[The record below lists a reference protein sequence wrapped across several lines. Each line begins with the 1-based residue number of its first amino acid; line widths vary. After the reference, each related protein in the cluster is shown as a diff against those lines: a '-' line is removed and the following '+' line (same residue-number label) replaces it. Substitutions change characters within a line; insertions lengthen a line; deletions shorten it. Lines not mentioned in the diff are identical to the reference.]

1 MVLLVQ
7 KLAFSLKHLS
17 KLENH
22 HHHSSEPLSVS
33 LQTFRSDVSN
43 YLTKL
48 STNSDPG
55 SEFLSLKW
63 IQQCLEAL
71 PIVNKAFAK
80 LVADTNYPMNKWEVS
95 SIEEYLN
102 YSLSLL
108 EFLNSISSAV
118 SRLSQ
123 ARFSLSHALS
133 LIGNFP
139 EKLKP
144 LKEIKYKDFHKD
156 LKVNGIEERK
166 GKFSSEKDMI
176 FHQAMLILMNIGL
189 WVYGVVVSGLCSD
202 VEPYMEMR
210 KSARGFVFPPV
221 MVFDLSVWEN
231 MMENGGI
238 VKELKEVNDAVAN
251 GENAKE
257 LQMIKLEVIEKVV
270 VGIKEETNLIFFE
283 VLAGRN
289 ELLDILRRQKM

>member
-1 MVLLVQ
+1 
-7 KLAFSLKHLS
+7 
-17 KLENH
+17 
-22 HHHSSEPLSVS
+22 
-33 LQTFRSDVSN
+33 
-43 YLTKL
+43 
-48 STNSDPG
+48 
-55 SEFLSLKW
+55 
-63 IQQCLEAL
+63 
-71 PIVNKAFAK
+71 
-80 LVADTNYPMNKWEVS
+80 MNKWEVS

-210 KSARGFVFPPV
+210 KSAGGFVFPPV